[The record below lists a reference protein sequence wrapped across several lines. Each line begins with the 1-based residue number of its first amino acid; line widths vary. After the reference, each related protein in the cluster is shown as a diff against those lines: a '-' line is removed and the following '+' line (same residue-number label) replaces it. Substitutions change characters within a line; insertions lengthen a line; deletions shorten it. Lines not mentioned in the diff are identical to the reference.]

1 MDKGFFPLVL
11 FFWKKALNLTSA
23 LLKQI
28 ITQKDFDT
36 WGNLRENY
44 LPAEY
49 QTLYRVMT
57 KHVENYTKLPTFED
71 LKLDIRDR
79 NLQEKVFAIEAVDI
93 DVDAWILLEYLKNE
107 YTQVEILDELDRFVE
122 KTIAL
127 AKAEEN
133 VEALQ
138 QIVVDIG
145 DRVDLKPPE
154 ESMQLISLFDSEKE
168 LKKYVPLGL
177 NQDYDQKLKFSPRD
191 LVLIGGRR
199 GAGKTFTCVNIANNL
214 YEQGRGSVYFT
225 IEMDSRSI
233 LQRMCSLGTGVPVSK
248 LITRNLQE
256 PEWDLVVKWWA
267 NRFED
272 GLELLPEY
280 YESKDFDNFHTK
292 LTKNRKLTKNKQ
304 LDVVYDPVLS
314 LSKIRKELD
323 SKLSQT
329 DIGVIIV
336 DYINLVRH
344 HNAPN
349 KGGQY
354 DWTEQIEVSKALKS
368 IAQEYE
374 VPVFSPYQT
383 DNTGEARFAKGILDA
398 ADAAFTLET
407 WEQADACIT
416 FTCTKM
422 RSAKMEGFTSTMD
435 WDTLKIG
442 PQSCLSPKERSDVK
456 GSLKTGETVHEV
468 IN

>member
-344 HNAPN
+344 HNAPT
-349 KGGQY
+349 KLGQY
-354 DWTEQIEVSKALKS
+354 DWTEQIEVSKALKQY
-368 IAQEYE
+368 AQDYE
-374 VPVFSPYQT
+374 VLIFSPYQT
-383 DNTGEARFAKGILDA
+383 DATGEARFAKGILDA
-398 ADAAFTLET
+398 ADAAFALEA
-407 WEQADACIT
+407 WN
-416 FTCTKM
+416 K
-422 RSAKMEGFTSTMD
+422 
-435 WDTLKIG
+435 
-442 PQSCLSPKERSDVK
+442 SDR
-456 GSLKTGETVHEV
+456 
-468 IN
+468 